1 MIIII
6 ISSHM
11 NISPYHSIRSMKP
24 MKVSTRKSSLQ
35 IDDYLDL
42 LNLATNLGDLKWRKE
57 ILRKLECLHNEL
69 QLPEQLCELSE

>member
-6 ISSHM
+6 NMSSL
-11 NISPYHSIRSMKP
+11 IIRSMKP
-24 MKVSTRKSSLQ
+24 MRVSTRKSTLQ

-57 ILRKLECLHNEL
+57 ILRKLECLHAEM
-69 QLPEQLCELSE
+69 QSEQLCELSE